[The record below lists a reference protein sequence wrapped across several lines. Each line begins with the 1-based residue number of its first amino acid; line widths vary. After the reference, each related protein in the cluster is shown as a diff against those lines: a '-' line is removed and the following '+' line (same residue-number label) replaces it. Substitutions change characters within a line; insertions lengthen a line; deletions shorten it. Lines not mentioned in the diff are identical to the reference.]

1 MQKPS
6 IGLLLF
12 AAASAVLALH
22 PVIWLLRTWQDP
34 SYDSDGYLFLL
45 TGVGLAVWSITSGRP
60 QTSKHHQG
68 QPIAL
73 LLFSGLI
80 RFFSQIMAINF
91 LGGIALAI
99 DAYAVLKVLKTDAR
113 PRAVSPFW
121 LAALFLLSLP
131 VERLLQRFA
140 GLVLQDASAFGACRT
155 LGLFFDDLQ
164 CAGTL
169 LTLQGHE
176 ILVDLPCSGTS
187 SLMIIIGTLVVFCAI
202 YRPRPATAI
211 FWFGLSFALSV
222 IFNSL
227 RITLL
232 SLGVTY
238 RAMLPFDVMSEPIH
252 GIIGLFTLG
261 LSLIPLFLW
270 FHPKAWDRKPL
281 WHFTVPPLP
290 AGYGIVTGGVT
301 LAVAFAIVM
310 APRTA
315 WDVSATVQPPVLPTR
330 LAGNEILNHA
340 LSPQEVG
347 YFQTYGGVARK
358 ASYGAF
364 GITVVKTTSP
374 LRHLHSPEECLKGLG
389 YKVRFLGTQHGVWPS
404 SVYSAE
410 NANGRWQVLVSFAA
424 DDGFVSANMSA
435 VIWHWLKNPG
445 IVWSS
450 YQRITPLN
458 FGESARQKLDTALMT
473 SLDVPK
479 NPPLNS
485 PRFTGEN
492 L

>member
-1 MQKPS
+1 MGNMQKPS
-6 IGLLLF
+6 IGFLLL
-12 AAASAVLALH
+12 AAASAVLAIH
-22 PVIWLLRTWQDP
+22 PVLWLLRTWQDP
-34 SYDSDGYLFLL
+34 SYGSDGYLFLL
-45 TGVGLAVWSITSGRP
+45 AAVGLVIWSISSGKP
-60 QTSKHHQG
+60 QASKYYYG
-68 QPIAL
+68 QPIVL
-73 LLFSGLI
+73 LLLAGVI
-80 RFFSQIMAINF
+80 RFFSQILAINF

-99 DAYAVLKVLKTDAR
+99 DVYALLKLLKVGAR

-131 VERLLQRFA
+131 IERLLQRFA
-140 GLVLQDASAFGACRT
+140 GLVLQDASALGACNT

-169 LTLQGHE
+169 ITLRGHE

-187 SLMIIIGTLVVFCAI
+187 SLMIVIGSLVVLCAI
-202 YRPRPATAI
+202 HRPHPSTAAL
-211 FWFGLSFALSV
+211 WFILSLVLSV

-238 RAMLPFDVMSEPIH
+238 RGFLPFDVMAEPMH
-252 GIIGLFTLG
+252 AIIGFFTLG

-270 FHPKAWDRKPL
+270 FRPKACGAKPL
-281 WHFTVPPLP
+281 WSISLP
-290 AGYGIVTGGVT
+290 SLPVRYEIITGGIALVM
-301 LAVAFAIVM
+301 AFAIVT

-315 WDVSATVQPPVLPTR
+315 WDVSAMVQAPVLPSR
-330 LAGNEILNHA
+330 LAGNEILNHD
-340 LSPQEVG
+340 LSPLEVG
-347 YFQTYGGVARK
+347 YFKTYGGKARK
-358 ASYGAF
+358 VSYGAF

-374 LRHLHSPEECLKGLG
+374 LRHLHSPQECLKGLG
-389 YKVRFLGTQHGVWPS
+389 YKVSFLGTQHGAWPS

-410 NANGRWQVLVSFAA
+410 NEHGRWQVLVTYGAN
-424 DDGFVSANMSA
+424 DGFVSANMSA

-445 IVWSS
+445 AVWSS

-458 FGESARQKLDTALMT
+458 FSETQRAKMDAALMT
-473 SLDVPK
+473 SLDVPRI
-479 NPPLNS
+479 PPLN
-485 PRFTGEN
+485 TGEQ